1 MVTDPELQA
10 RAALRVRVGDSLRLM
25 GVDGADGLSRIA
37 VVGGIAEAV
46 ARAAFVFEAAPEKMA
61 LKQAIFD
68 EIEAIAPATAVRCFN
83 TSVMPITEI
92 MAGLRDRT
100 RALGTHW

>member
-1 MVTDPELQA
+1 MCC
-10 RAALRVRVGDSLRLM
+10 RVSRL
-25 GVDGADGLSRIA
+25 S
-37 VVGGIAEAV
+37 GIAEAV

-61 LKQAIFD
+61 LKQAIFV
-68 EIEAIAPATAVRCFN
+68 EIEACAPATAVRCFN